1 MDTPSVW
8 TPGTLLETSGY
19 YWKTATLHAGVSLD
33 VFSVIGDGE
42 LTAVEVADAIGA
54 VADPTERLLNA
65 LAGMGLLVK
74 SDGRY
79 RNTEPSRAFL
89 CRDADGYIGYMIRH
103 HHHLAESWAR
113 LDESVRT
120 GRPVRTRASFEDAER
135 RESFLMG
142 MFNLAMSLAPK
153 VVAAVDLSDRTR
165 LLDLGGG
172 PGTYAIH
179 FCRENPDLRATV
191 FDLPTT
197 RPFAERTIARFGLA
211 DRIDFAGGSYL
222 DDPVP
227 GGFDAAW
234 LSHVLHG
241 ESPAGAEMII
251 RKAAGALVPGG
262 VILVHDFIL
271 DDGGDRPPFPA
282 LFSLNMLLGT
292 DGGRAYTDAEIRKM
306 LEAAGAGEIRRLD
319 FRGTND
325 TGIIAGRV

>member
-1 MDTPSVW
+1 MDTPSAW

-33 VFSVIGDGE
+33 VFSIIGDGE
-42 LTAVEVADAIGA
+42 LTAVEVAEAIGA
-54 VADPTERLLNA
+54 VADPTERLLNG
-65 LAGMGLLVK
+65 LAGMELLVK

-79 RNTEPSRAFL
+79 RNTDASRAYL
-89 CRDADGYIGYMIRH
+89 CRDAEGYIGYMIRH
-103 HHHLAESWAR
+103 HHHLVESWAR

-120 GRPVRTRASFEDAER
+120 GRPVRPRASFEDEER

-172 PGTYAIH
+172 PGTYSIH

-197 RPFAERTIARFGLA
+197 RPFAERTIARFGLS
-211 DRIDFAGGSYL
+211 DRIDFVGGSYL
-222 DDPVP
+222 EDPVP

-251 RKAAGALVPGG
+251 RKAAEALMPGG

-271 DDGGDRPPFPA
+271 DDGGDRPAFPA

-306 LEAAGAGEIRRLD
+306 LEAAGAGEIHRLD

-325 TGIIAGRV
+325 SGIIAGRV